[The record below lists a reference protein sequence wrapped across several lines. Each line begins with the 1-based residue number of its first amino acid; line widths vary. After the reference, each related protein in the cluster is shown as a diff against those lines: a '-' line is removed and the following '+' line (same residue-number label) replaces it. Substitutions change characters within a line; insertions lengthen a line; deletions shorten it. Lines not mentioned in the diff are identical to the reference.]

1 MTAAHSTGFRWEMT
15 DPGAPLVRTEFD
27 LPRPEVGQALVRV
40 AGCGVCHTD
49 LGFLFDGVRPRH
61 PLPLALGHE
70 VSGVVEAV
78 GEGSPVSA
86 GQAVI
91 VPAVTPCGEC
101 TECRAG
107 RGPTCPAQVMPGNDV
122 QGGFASHLLV
132 PARGLCPVPGEG
144 AAEGA
149 LLGRSGCT
157 LAELS
162 VIADA
167 VTTPYQA
174 VRRAEVGAR
183 DLAIVV
189 GLGGVG
195 GYCAQI
201 AHAEG
206 AVVVGIEPDATR
218 REGLADHGLDLAIDP
233 GAEDARSLRKRV
245 RAFAA
250 EQGLGSSGWRI
261 FECSGHPAGQSTA
274 WSLLGPDAH
283 LSVIGFTRNAIELRL
298 ANLMAFDATARGNW
312 GCLPELYPQALQLV
326 LDGRVAVAPF
336 VETFPLAEVQ
346 SVLERVRDHQITTR
360 PVLIP

>member
-1 MTAAHSTGFRWEMT
+1 MTADTPTGFRWEMT

-27 LPRPEVGQALVRV
+27 LPTPEPGQALVRV

-70 VSGVVEAV
+70 VAGVVEAA
-78 GEGSPVSA
+78 GDGSPVAA

-101 TECRAG
+101 PECSAG
-107 RGPTCPAQVMPGNDV
+107 QGPICAAQVMPGNDV
-122 QGGFASHLLV
+122 PGGFASHLLV
-132 PARGLCPVPGEG
+132 PSRGLCPVPGEG

-149 LLGRSGCT
+149 VLGRSDCT

-174 VRRAEVGAR
+174 VKRSELGENH
-183 DLAIVV
+183 LAIVI

-206 AVVVGIEPDATR
+206 AVVVGIEPDAAR
-218 REGLADHGLDLAIDP
+218 REGLAEHGLDLGLDP
-233 GAEDARSLRKRV
+233 AADDARSLRKRV

-250 EQGLGSSGWRI
+250 ERGLSPNGWRI
-261 FECSGHPAGQSTA
+261 FECSGHPSGQQTA
-274 WSLLGPDAH
+274 WNLLGPGAH
-283 LSVIGFTRNAIELRL
+283 LSVIGFTRDAIDLRL

-312 GCLPELYPQALQLV
+312 GCLPELYPPALELV
-326 LDGRVAVAPF
+326 LEGRVAVAPF
-336 VETFPLAEVQ
+336 VETFPLDDVQ
-346 SVLERVRDHQITTR
+346 RVLEGVREHQITSR